1 MRAVFGPFL
10 SLLIE
15 NDKNEKFMKRKMK
28 YGFWI
33 CALVLGLFQAS
44 CDDGDG
50 YSIGDI
56 AYDWV
61 TVHVQSEGVYTFTGD
76 TWGTMYPAAPVVWGY
91 RLAEGTRGLL
101 VFNPLYD
108 DYYGY
113 DVGIKPQQLRPFLTK
128 TVEELTD
135 ANEAEYAN
143 HPAYVLDA
151 WVAGGYMNILFNMKM
166 PLDKK
171 HRVSLV
177 KRADEPAI
185 EEDGYIHLEYRYN
198 TYGDTTDVFNPY
210 EEVVCYNLNTLPL
223 DEADGIKMKVNSAI
237 YGEQTLVFENMDQ
250 EVPEEAKNISTFT
263 EESDIE

>member
-113 DVGIKPQQLRPFLTK
+113 DIGIKPQQLRPFLTK

-135 ANEAEYAN
+135 ANEAEYGN

-166 PLDKK
+166 P
-171 HRVSLV
+171 
-177 KRADEPAI
+177 
-185 EEDGYIHLEYRYN
+185 Y
-198 TYGDTTDVFNPY
+198 
-210 EEVVCYNLNTLPL
+210 
-223 DEADGIKMKVNSAI
+223 
-237 YGEQTLVFENMDQ
+237 
-250 EVPEEAKNISTFT
+250 
-263 EESDIE
+263 